1 MQAAAT
7 PVSVQGRCVALVDLS
22 PQRALPG
29 TNPDPASQAT
39 RILVRTFQR
48 VTSSMYASSGL
59 NQTLQVIADGVI
71 QLVGFRS
78 AVVGVALDD
87 GGFQYVA
94 FNGPPE
100 VRAAMSGARLAR
112 EQWDWRMSSCVRW
125 GSLCWIDHR
134 VTWPDAMTAWIPEPE
149 MVGATAGDPDAWDP
163 RDFLFAPLVGP
174 QGEVLGVLSVDLPN
188 DGRKPDADQLEVLE
202 LFAESAALAVW
213 HSMLRDKLQEQH
225 QRSRYLATRDPLTGL
240 ANRTALNDA
249 AVDVFAAS
257 NGPIGA
263 FVIDLDNF
271 KDINDSFGHAA
282 GDEVLIVV
290 ARRLTRVLRE
300 HDLLART
307 GGDEFVAV
315 VGDPDVCANM
325 NELVERLQAAI
336 TSPIRGEA
344 GTYRVGA
351 SIGVSTMPAPV
362 TMSHLL
368 KAADEDMYRTKHAL
382 RRRQRH
388 HLELAT

>member
-1 MQAAAT
+1 
-7 PVSVQGRCVALVDLS
+7 LLDLS
-22 PQRALPG
+22 PQRVLHVTDQNLG
-29 TNPDPASQAT
+29 SQAT
-39 RILVRTFQR
+39 RRLVRTFQR
-48 VTSSMYASSGL
+48 VTSSMYSSFSL
-59 NQTLQVIADGVI
+59 TQTLQFIADGVI

-112 EQWDWRMSSCVRW
+112 EQWDWRMSNCVRW

-134 VTWPDAMTAWIPEPE
+134 VTWPDSMTPYIPEPE
-149 MVGATAGDPDAWDP
+149 MVGATADDPDAWDP
-163 RDFLFAPLVGP
+163 EDFLFAPLVGP

-188 DGRKPDADQLEVLE
+188 DGRKPDAEQLEVLE

-213 HSMLRDKLQEQH
+213 HSMLLDKLHEQNR
-225 QRSRYLATRDPLTGL
+225 RSRYLATHDSLTGL

-249 AVDVFAAS
+249 TVDLFAAS
-257 NGPIGA
+257 TGPVGA

-271 KDINDSFGHAA
+271 KDINDNFGHAA
-282 GDEVLIVV
+282 GDEVLVIV

-300 HDLLART
+300 HDVLARI

-315 VGDPDVCANM
+315 VADADVCANM
-325 NELVERLQAAI
+325 DEMVERLRLAI
-336 TSPIRGEA
+336 SSPITGEA
-344 GTYRVGA
+344 GTYQVGA
-351 SIGVSTMPAPV
+351 SIGASTMAAPV
-362 TMSHLL
+362 IMSQLL
-368 KAADEDMYRTKHAL
+368 KAADEDMYRIKHAL

-388 HLELAT
+388 